1 MLAPSFD
8 ALAVVLSTFQLVLV
22 AFSVHLLEHP
32 LQDPSQRSKIPAAA
46 VMLQVDLVMPC
57 NQSEAYCIVPVYSI
71 DNQQSVSYKE
81 YLDLTNLALLMILQ

>member
-8 ALAVVLSTFQLVLV
+8 ALVVVLSTFQLVLV
-22 AFSVHLLEHP
+22 AFSVHLLEH
-32 LQDPSQRSKIPAAA
+32 PSQRSKIPAAA